1 MRRIASIAIVLVL
14 TVVAGAC
21 ADDDDDG
28 GLAGPEPQPT
38 VTVTVT
44 ASPDPGGPDDGD
56 TDDGETGDV
65 DAQDPCADPPS
76 GTDLIFVTEP
86 QPGQSVSSP
95 FTVEGCSSTFE
106 ANVVWELV
114 DRDGS
119 TLAEGFTMG
128 GTMGEADGFSVE
140 VEYEVSEET
149 IVTLR
154 VYESSAED
162 GSELHV
168 NSIPLVLQ

>member
-1 MRRIASIAIVLVL
+1 MRRVASIAIVLVL

-38 VTVTVT
+38 VRVTVT
-44 ASPDPGGPDDGD
+44 ASPDPGEPGDGD
-56 TDDGETGDV
+56 TDGV
-65 DAQDPCADPPS
+65 DDQDPCADPPS

-140 VEYEVSEET
+140 VEYEVTVET
-149 IVTLR
+149 IATLR